1 MADHVLRHNTWPSLY
16 HRLILARFPGFSDG
30 ERSSTVE
37 AVTRDPHDPERL
49 AWLRLARSRGLGA
62 AMFFRLIERY
72 GKAEAVLRAL
82 PKLEA
87 KLAAKG
93 FALASEASVLDEI
106 ATLERLGGLH
116 LTADEPDYPTA
127 LRNIADPPPVLT
139 LVGRTELLAARAV
152 AVVGARNA
160 SGNGRY
166 LATQLAREISGRGL
180 TVVSGLA
187 RGIDTAAHRGGLDGE
202 GSTIAVLGSGLD
214 VVYPPEN
221 GELHARIAAEG
232 LIVSERAPG
241 TPPLA
246 RHFPRRNRIIAGL
259 ASAVLVVEAASRS
272 GSLMTAKL
280 AAAEGREV
288 LAVPGSPL
296 DPRHAGTNQLL
307 RDGAALVTSIEDV
320 MAALPAWTTAPV
332 KAARPAPAA
341 TDSAR
346 RKPPARPLAAPVT
359 ANEPAAAP
367 PPGTLPEH
375 IATLLGVEPMP
386 VDEVIRQCHASPSAV
401 QNALLD
407 LELDGRLKRH
417 PGNRISRALA

>member
-1 MADHVLRHNTWPSLY
+1 
-16 HRLILARFPGFSDG
+16 
-30 ERSSTVE
+30 
-37 AVTRDPHDPERL
+37 L
-49 AWLRLARSRGLGA
+49 AWLRLARSRGLGSA
-62 AMFFRLIERY
+62 LFFRLIERY

-82 PKLEA
+82 PKLDA
-87 KLAAKG
+87 KLSPKG
-93 FALASEASVLDEI
+93 FVLASDSSVEDEI
-106 ATLERLGGLH
+106 VALERLGGAH
-116 LTADEPDYPTA
+116 LMADEPDYPLA

-139 LVGRTELLAARAV
+139 LVGRRELLSARAV

-166 LATQLAREISGRGL
+166 LATQLAREMSERGL

-187 RGIDTAAHRGGLDGE
+187 RGIDTAAHRGGLE
-202 GSTIAVLGSGLD
+202 AAGSTIAVLGSGID

-221 GELHARIAAEG
+221 GDLHARIAAEG
-232 LIVSERAPG
+232 LLVSERAPG

-288 LAVPGSPL
+288 LAIPGSPL

-307 RDGAALVTSIEDV
+307 RDGAALVTGIEDV
-320 MAALPAWTTAPV
+320 MAALPDWTKQPAEAVERRQRPV
-332 KAARPAPAA
+332 AAV
-341 TDSAR
+341 TE
-346 RKPPARPLAAPVT
+346 KPPAASVSAPVAT
-359 ANEPAAAP
+359 GFAADSRP
-367 PPGTLPEH
+367 SGTLPEH

>member
-1 MADHVLRHNTWPSLY
+1 MAADVS
-16 HRLILARFPGFSDG
+16 SDPY
-30 ERSSTVE
+30 
-37 AVTRDPHDPERL
+37 DPHRL
-49 AWLRLARSRGLGA
+49 AWLRLARSRGLGSTL
-62 AMFFRLIERY
+62 FFRLIERY
-72 GKAEAVLRAL
+72 GKPRAVIEAL
-82 PKLEA
+82 PRLQA
-87 KLAAKG
+87 KLAPKG
-93 FALASEASVLDEI
+93 FALASEASVVDEI
-106 ATLERLGGLH
+106 EALRRLGGVH
-116 LTADEPDYPTA
+116 LMADEPAYPLP
-127 LRNIADPPPVLT
+127 LRAIADPPPVLT
-139 LVGRTELLAARAV
+139 LLGRTDLLGGRV
-152 AVVGARNA
+152 IAVVGARNA

-187 RGIDTAAHRGGLDGE
+187 RGIDTAAHQGGLEGE

-214 VVYPPEN
+214 VIYPPEN
-221 GELHARIAAEG
+221 AELHARIASAG

-272 GSLMTAKL
+272 GSLMTARL

-288 LAVPGSPL
+288 MAVPGSPL

-307 RDGAALVTSIEDV
+307 RDGAALVTGIEDV
-320 MAALPAWTTAPV
+320 MAALPDWTTAPSKAPKLSQPAAGSV
-332 KAARPAPAA
+332 AGKAASPPVSGPAQAGPSAPAA
-341 TDSAR
+341 
-346 RKPPARPLAAPVT
+346 
-359 ANEPAAAP
+359 
-367 PPGTLPEH
+367 PPGALPDH

>member
-1 MADHVLRHNTWPSLY
+1 M
-16 HRLILARFPGFSDG
+16 
-30 ERSSTVE
+30 VE

-62 AMFFRLIERY
+62 TMFFRLIERY
-72 GKAEAVLRAL
+72 GKAQAVLRAL

-87 KLAAKG
+87 KLAVKG

-106 ATLERLGGLH
+106 AALERLGGVH
-116 LTADEPDYPTA
+116 LTADEPGYPPA

-139 LVGRTELLAARAV
+139 LVGRTELLAAWAV

-160 SGNGRY
+160 SGNGRF

-187 RGIDTAAHRGGLDGE
+187 RGIDTAAHQGGLGGE

-232 LIVSERAPG
+232 LLVSERAPG

-272 GSLMTAKL
+272 GSLMTARL

-320 MAALPAWTTAPV
+320 MAALPDWATQPV
-332 KAARPAPAA
+332 KATARPATRVEAA
-341 TDSAR
+341 P
-346 RKPPARPLAAPVT
+346 RKPPPAPASASPDAASDGSARAS
-359 ANEPAAAP
+359 
-367 PPGTLPEH
+367 GTLPDH

>member
-1 MADHVLRHNTWPSLY
+1 M
-16 HRLILARFPGFSDG
+16 
-30 ERSSTVE
+30 
-37 AVTRDPHDPERL
+37 
-49 AWLRLARSRGLGA
+49 
-62 AMFFRLIERY
+62 
-72 GKAEAVLRAL
+72 
-82 PKLEA
+82 
-87 KLAAKG
+87 
-93 FALASEASVLDEI
+93 
-106 ATLERLGGLH
+106 
-116 LTADEPDYPTA
+116 ADEPDYPQA

-139 LVGRTELLAARAV
+139 LVGRRELLAARAV

-160 SGNGRY
+160 SGNGRF
-166 LATQLAREISGRGL
+166 LATQLAREISERGL

-187 RGIDTAAHRGGLDGE
+187 RGIDTAAHRGGLE
-202 GSTIAVLGSGLD
+202 AAGSTIAVLGAGID

-221 GELHARIAAEG
+221 CDLHARIAAEG
-232 LIVSERAPG
+232 LLVSERAPG

-246 RHFPRRNRIIAGL
+246 RHFPSRNRIIAGL

-288 LAVPGSPL
+288 LAIPGSPL

-307 RDGAALVTSIEDV
+307 RDGAALVTGIEDV
-320 MAALPAWTTAPV
+320 MAALPDWTMQSSEAPERRQRPVARLAEKPPPAPV
-332 KAARPAPAA
+332 EAASAAVSRP
-341 TDSAR
+341 S
-346 RKPPARPLAAPVT
+346 
-359 ANEPAAAP
+359 
-367 PPGTLPEH
+367 GTLPEH
-375 IATLLGVEPMP
+375 ISTLLGVEPML

>member
-1 MADHVLRHNTWPSLY
+1 MTS
-16 HRLILARFPGFSDG
+16 
-30 ERSSTVE
+30 
-37 AVTRDPHDPERL
+37 DPHDPERL
-49 AWLRLARSRGLGA
+49 AWLRLARSRGLGSIL
-62 AMFFRLIERY
+62 FFRLIERY
-72 GKAEAVLRAL
+72 GKARDVLRAL
-82 PKLEA
+82 PRLEA
-87 KLAAKG
+87 KLSPKG
-93 FALASEASVLDEI
+93 FALASEASVLEEI
-106 ATLERLGGLH
+106 EAVLRLGAVH
-116 LTADEPDYPTA
+116 LMADEPGYPA
-127 LRNIADPPPVLT
+127 PLRNIADPPPVLT
-139 LVGRTELLAARAV
+139 LFGRTELLAARAV

-166 LATQLAREISGRGL
+166 LASHLARGISERGL

-187 RGIDTAAHRGGLDGE
+187 RGIDTAAHQGGLE
-202 GSTIAVLGSGLD
+202 AAGSTIAVLGCGID

-221 GELHARIAAEG
+221 AALQARIAAEG
-232 LIVSERAPG
+232 LVVSERAPG

-272 GSLMTAKL
+272 GSLMTARL
-280 AAAEGREV
+280 AGAEGREV

-307 RDGAALVTSIEDV
+307 RDGAALVTGIEDV
-320 MAALPAWTTAPV
+320 MAALPAWTMAPAV
-332 KAARPAPAA
+332 AAKPSRKAARLPG
-341 TDSAR
+341 
-346 RKPPARPLAAPVT
+346 
-359 ANEPAAAP
+359 EAAAESP
-367 PPGTLPEH
+367 TTAPLTGSEAKAVMPSGTLPDQ

>member
-1 MADHVLRHNTWPSLY
+1 M
-16 HRLILARFPGFSDG
+16 
-30 ERSSTVE
+30 
-37 AVTRDPHDPERL
+37 TRDPHDPERL

-62 AMFFRLIERY
+62 VLFFRLIERY
-72 GKAEAVLRAL
+72 GKAQAVLRAL

-87 KLAAKG
+87 KLAPKG
-93 FALASEASVLDEI
+93 FALASESSVLDEI
-106 ATLERLGGLH
+106 TALERLGGVH
-116 LTADEPDYPTA
+116 LTAAEPGYPPA

-160 SGNGRY
+160 SGNGRF

-232 LIVSERAPG
+232 LLVSERAPG

-272 GSLMTAKL
+272 GSLMTARL

-307 RDGAALVTSIEDV
+307 RDGAALVTGIEDV
-320 MAALPAWTTAPV
+320 MAALPAWTTAPPAAAKPSPPALTV
-332 KAARPAPAA
+332 PAKASAERPRPASVAA
-341 TDSAR
+341 G
-346 RKPPARPLAAPVT
+346 
-359 ANEPAAAP
+359 EPAAMMP
-367 PPGTLPEH
+367 SGTLPDH

-407 LELDGRLKRH
+407 LELEGRLKRH